1 MLAAS
6 DRGSYFEQEKLI
18 ALDEEE
24 QNRLEN
30 ETVSASRARIEGKGK
45 DESADLG
52 PNSQVS
58 WQKLARPVEQLLPSI
73 AGKKISRNQFVGFV
87 AQMWLC

>member
-24 QNRLEN
+24 QNLLEN
-30 ETVSASRARIEGKGK
+30 ETVSASWAKIEGKGK
-45 DESADLG
+45 DESAVRRTHKSRG
-52 PNSQVS
+52 KS
-58 WQKLARPVEQLLPSI
+58 WPVEQLLPSI
-73 AGKKISRNQFVGFV
+73 ASKKIS
-87 AQMWLC
+87 